1 MTPITRTLLV
11 ALVSSFL
18 LVSFD
23 TDAQQAQT
31 IPTVGFLSGGSPG
44 SPFLEAFEAGLR
56 DLGWVKGQNVAIEYR
71 YAEGKPERLPDLA
84 TELVRMNPALIVV
97 PGPPARVVR
106 DATSTIPVVF
116 LLGADPVAFGLV
128 ESLERPGRNLTGT
141 MEHNPELTAKRLQLL
156 KEAVPSVTRVG
167 LLWQPGTLTEAKFQ
181 EVLKDAHA
189 AASTLGVQLHTFE
202 ARDPGQ
208 IEKVFA
214 DMASAQMN
222 GLMFIHSPMF
232 AARRAARIDIDLVA
246 KHKFPAIYEWGVY
259 AEAGGLI
266 AYGANLL
273 DEYRRAAPYVDKI
286 LKGAKPADLPVEQP
300 TKFEL
305 VINLKTAKALGLT
318 IPQALLGRAAQV
330 IE

>member
-11 ALVSSFL
+11 ALTSSLL

-23 TDAQQAQT
+23 TDAQQAQK

-44 SPFLEAFEAGLR
+44 SPFIEAFEAGLR
-56 DLGWVKGQNVAIEYR
+56 DLGWVNGQHVALEYR

-84 TELVRMNPALIVV
+84 AELVRMHVDLTVA

-116 LLGADPVAFGLV
+116 QLGADPVAFGLV
-128 ESLERPGRNLTGT
+128 DSFERPGRNLTGT
-141 MEHNPELTAKRLQLL
+141 MESNPELTAKRLQLL

-167 LLWQPGTLTEAKFQ
+167 ILWQPGTLTAAKFQ
-181 EVLKDAHA
+181 DVLKDA
-189 AASTLGVQLHTFE
+189 Q
-202 ARDPGQ
+202 DPGQ
-208 IEKVFA
+208 IEQALA

-222 GLMFIHSPMF
+222 GLIFIHSPMF

-259 AEAGGLI
+259 ADAGGLI

-286 LKGAKPADLPVEQP
+286 LKGAKPADLPIEQP

-305 VINLKTAKALGLT
+305 VINLKTAKALGL
-318 IPQALLGRAAQV
+318 
-330 IE
+330 

>member
-1 MTPITRTLLV
+1 MTPISRTVIAALVVTLLT
-11 ALVSSFL
+11 
-18 LVSFD
+18 VSFD
-23 TDAQQAQT
+23 TDAQQAQKV
-31 IPTVGFLSGGSPG
+31 PTVGFLSGGSPG
-44 SPFLEAFEAGLR
+44 SPFIEAFEAGLR

-84 TELVRMNPALIVV
+84 AELIRMHVDLIVA

-128 ESLERPGRNLTGT
+128 DSFERPGRNLTGT
-141 MEHNPELTAKRLQLL
+141 MENNPELTAKRLQLL
-156 KEAVPSVTRVG
+156 KEAVPSITRVG
-167 LLWQPGTLTEAKFQ
+167 ILWQPGTLTAAKFQ
-181 EVLKDAHA
+181 DVLKDAQA
-189 AASTLGVQLHTFE
+189 AASTLAVQLQTFE

-208 IEKVFA
+208 IEKAFA

-222 GLMFIHSPMF
+222 GLIFIHSPMF

-246 KHKFPAIYEWGVY
+246 KHKFLAIYEWGVY
-259 AEAGGLI
+259 ADSGGLVS
-266 AYGANLL
+266 YGANLL

-318 IPQALLGRAAQV
+318 IPSSLRSRADRV